1 MVSSVAMTAT
11 DTHRTIDALW
21 RIESARLIA
30 GLARLVR
37 DVGLAEELAQDAL
50 VTALEQWPRSGI
62 PDNPGAWLMAT
73 AKHRAIDHLRRER
86 MLARK
91 HEALGHELEME
102 QQSNGGRLEASADD
116 EIGDDLLRLMFI
128 ACHPLLSTEARTALT
143 LRLLAGLTTGEIA
156 RAFLVPE
163 ATIAQRIVRAKRTL
177 SDAHVPFEIPR
188 RGELAGRL
196 SSVLEVIY
204 LVFNEG
210 YSATAGEDWMRPG
223 LCEEALRIG
232 RILAELA
239 PREPEVH
246 GLVALMEIQAS
257 RIRARTGANGGPVL
271 LHEQHRALWDRLL
284 IHRGL
289 LALARGEA
297 LGEARGPYLLQ
308 AAIAACHARAATAA
322 DTDWVYITALYDE
335 LARLTPSPVVE
346 LNRAVAVA
354 MAYGPAAGPRAHRPA
369 CGARLARVLSPA
381 AERARGPARQ
391 TRPLRGG
398 RRRVRACCDA
408 DAQQARESPAAGS
421 CRRVQARRKLNL
433 HRRDH
438 AVHAVD
444 RGTAWAAAAAFAR
457 GGPCGLRAD
466 ARIHRGPEGA
476 RCPAGEQLVA
486 CRVGAARHARRQ
498 AQRDRWSVHRIQGTD
513 RRFLPARLRDP
524 RAGARLR
531 GGVSGRALGHD

>member
-1 MVSSVAMTAT
+1 MTAT

-30 GLARLVR
+30 ALARLVR

-86 MLARK
+86 MLTRK

-102 QQSNGGRLEASADD
+102 QQLNGGKLEASADD

-257 RIRARTGANGGPVL
+257 RIRARIGPNGEPVL
-271 LHEQHRALWDRLL
+271 LMEQNRALWDRLL

-289 LALARGEA
+289 LALARGET

-354 MAYGPAAGPRAHRPA
+354 MAYGPAAG
-369 CGARLARVLSPA
+369 LEL
-381 AERARGPARQ
+381 
-391 TRPLRGG
+391 
-398 RRRVRACCDA
+398 
-408 DAQQARESPAAGS
+408 
-421 CRRVQARRKLNL
+421 
-433 HRRDH
+433 
-438 AVHAVD
+438 
-444 RGTAWAAAAAFAR
+444 
-457 GGPCGLRAD
+457 
-466 ARIHRGPEGA
+466 
-476 RCPAGEQLVA
+476 
-486 CRVGAARHARRQ
+486 
-498 AQRDRWSVHRIQGTD
+498 
-513 RRFLPARLRDP
+513 
-524 RAGARLR
+524 
-531 GGVSGRALGHD
+531 